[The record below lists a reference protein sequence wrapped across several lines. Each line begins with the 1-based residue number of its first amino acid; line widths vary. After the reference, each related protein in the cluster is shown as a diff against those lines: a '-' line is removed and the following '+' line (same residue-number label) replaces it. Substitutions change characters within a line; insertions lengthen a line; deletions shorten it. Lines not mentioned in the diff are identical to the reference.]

1 MVRIKWLRQSDL
13 TPISINPNKKEESIM
28 GSNSC
33 SECGY
38 QVLAYENSCPLCGN
52 GLESGDQ
59 ETSAYHE
66 PVDDL
71 DFSGDKFFDDC
82 Y

>member
-1 MVRIKWLRQSDL
+1 
-13 TPISINPNKKEESIM
+13 M

-59 ETSAYHE
+59 EKSGYHE

-71 DFSGDKFFDDC
+71 DFSGDKFFDD
-82 Y
+82 YY